1 MIDNRKKILSSVFF
15 VCIGAFMLFYSLK
28 FGGTF
33 FNGIS
38 KYILVFIS
46 LINIIGGVMIGFVRI
61 SNVKEINSEKD
72 NSGKEEIVSCER
84 NVKEINPEKDNSGKE
99 EIVSCERNVK
109 EINSAK
115 DNSDKEEIVS
125 CERNVK
131 EINPEKDDNIIEAA
145 NDNEAK
151 EPKHVIT
158 AEISIE
164 VTGED
169 EPTKYDKRRER
180 WAVICFWALLA
191 YIISALFLIFVD
203 INVYFC
209 FAFVI
214 STSVC
219 IFSFFK
225 ASYIDPEE
233 PTDPMPWYYGAL

>member
-1 MIDNRKKILSSVFF
+1 
-15 VCIGAFMLFYSLK
+15 MLFYSLK

-38 KYILVFIS
+38 KYILVSIS

-72 NSGKEEIVSCER
+72 NSS
-84 NVKEINPEKDNSGKE
+84 KE

-109 EINSAK
+109 EINSEK
-115 DNSDKEEIVS
+115 TDSGKKEIFY
-125 CERNVK
+125 CKIDVK
-131 EINPEKDDNIIEAA
+131 EINSEKDDSIIEAA
-145 NDNEAK
+145 NDNEVK

-203 INVYFC
+203 INVFFC

>member
-1 MIDNRKKILSSVFF
+1 MIDNRKKILSSIFF
-15 VCIGAFMLFYSLK
+15 VCIGAFLLFYSLK

-38 KYILVFIS
+38 KYILVSIS

-72 NSGKEEIVSCER
+72 NSS
-84 NVKEINPEKDNSGKE
+84 KE

-109 EINSAK
+109 EINSEK
-115 DNSDKEEIVS
+115 DNS
-125 CERNVK
+125 
-131 EINPEKDDNIIEAA
+131 IIEAA

>member
-1 MIDNRKKILSSVFF
+1 
-15 VCIGAFMLFYSLK
+15 MLFYSLK

-38 KYILVFIS
+38 KYILVSIS

-61 SNVKEINSEKD
+61 SNVKEIN
-72 NSGKEEIVSCER
+72 
-84 NVKEINPEKDNSGKE
+84 PEKDNSSKE

-109 EINSAK
+109 EINSEK
-115 DNSDKEEIVS
+115 TDSGKKEIFY
-125 CERNVK
+125 CKIDVK
-131 EINPEKDDNIIEAA
+131 EINSEKDDNIIEAV

>member
-33 FNGIS
+33 FNGIT
-38 KYILVFIS
+38 KYILVPIS

-84 NVKEINPEKDNSGKE
+84 NVKEINSAKDNSDKE
-99 EIVSCERNVK
+99 EIVFCERNVK

-233 PTDPMPWYYGAL
+233 PTGPMPWYYGAL

>member
-1 MIDNRKKILSSVFF
+1 MIDNRKKILSSVFL

-38 KYILVFIS
+38 KYILVSIS

-72 NSGKEEIVSCER
+72 NSSK
-84 NVKEINPEKDNSGKE
+84 
-99 EIVSCERNVK
+99 
-109 EINSAK
+109 
-115 DNSDKEEIVS
+115 
-125 CERNVK
+125 
-131 EINPEKDDNIIEAA
+131 EAA
-145 NDNEAK
+145 NDNEVK

>member
-1 MIDNRKKILSSVFF
+1 
-15 VCIGAFMLFYSLK
+15 MLFYSLK

-38 KYILVFIS
+38 KYILVSIS
-46 LINIIGGVMIGFVRI
+46 LINIIGGLIIGFVRI

-72 NSGKEEIVSCER
+72 NSSKEGIVSCER
-84 NVKEINPEKDNSGKE
+84 NVKEINPEKDNSDKE
-99 EIVSCERNVK
+99 EIFYCKIDVK
-109 EINSAK
+109 EINS
-115 DNSDKEEIVS
+115 
-125 CERNVK
+125 
-131 EINPEKDDNIIEAA
+131 EKDDSIIEAA
-145 NDNEAK
+145 NDNEVK

>member
-1 MIDNRKKILSSVFF
+1 
-15 VCIGAFMLFYSLK
+15 MLFYSLK

-38 KYILVFIS
+38 KYILVSIS

-84 NVKEINPEKDNSGKE
+84 NVKEINSEKTNSGKK
-99 EIVSCERNVK
+99 EIFYCKIDVK
-109 EINSAK
+109 EINS
-115 DNSDKEEIVS
+115 
-125 CERNVK
+125 
-131 EINPEKDDNIIEAA
+131 EKDDNIIEAA

-233 PTDPMPWYYGAL
+233 PTGPMPWYYGAL

>member
-1 MIDNRKKILSSVFF
+1 MIDNRKKILSSVFL

-38 KYILVFIS
+38 KYILVSIS

-84 NVKEINPEKDNSGKE
+84 NVKEINSEKDN
-99 EIVSCERNVK
+99 
-109 EINSAK
+109 
-115 DNSDKEEIVS
+115 
-125 CERNVK
+125 
-131 EINPEKDDNIIEAA
+131 NIIEVA

-191 YIISALFLIFVD
+191 YIISVLFLIFVD

-233 PTDPMPWYYGAL
+233 PTGPMPWYYGAL

>member
-15 VCIGAFMLFYSLK
+15 VCIGAFLLFYSLK

-38 KYILVFIS
+38 KYILVSIS

-72 NSGKEEIVSCER
+72 NSSKEGIVSCER
-84 NVKEINPEKDNSGKE
+84 NVKEINPEKDNSGKK
-99 EIVSCERNVK
+99 EIFYCKIDVK
-109 EINSAK
+109 EINS
-115 DNSDKEEIVS
+115 
-125 CERNVK
+125 
-131 EINPEKDDNIIEAA
+131 EKDKSIIEAA
-145 NDNEAK
+145 NDNEVK

-233 PTDPMPWYYGAL
+233 PTGPMPWYYGAL

>member
-1 MIDNRKKILSSVFF
+1 
-15 VCIGAFMLFYSLK
+15 MLFYSLK

-38 KYILVFIS
+38 KYILVSIS

-72 NSGKEEIVSCER
+72 NSS
-84 NVKEINPEKDNSGKE
+84 KE

-109 EINSAK
+109 EINSEK
-115 DNSDKEEIVS
+115 DNSGKKEIFY
-125 CERNVK
+125 CKIDVK
-131 EINPEKDDNIIEAA
+131 EINSEKDDSIIEAA
-145 NDNEAK
+145 NDNEVK

>member
-38 KYILVFIS
+38 KYILVSIS

-109 EINSAK
+109 EINSEK
-115 DNSDKEEIVS
+115 TNSGKKEIFY
-125 CERNVK
+125 CKIDVK
-131 EINPEKDDNIIEAA
+131 EINSEKDDSIIEAA

-151 EPKHVIT
+151 ESKHVIT

-233 PTDPMPWYYGAL
+233 PTGPMPWYYGAL

>member
-38 KYILVFIS
+38 KYILVSIS

-72 NSGKEEIVSCER
+72 NSSKE
-84 NVKEINPEKDNSGKE
+84 G
-99 EIVSCERNVK
+99 IVSCERNVK
-109 EINSAK
+109 EINSK
-115 DNSDKEEIVS
+115 KTNSGKKEIFY
-125 CERNVK
+125 CKIDVK
-131 EINPEKDDNIIEAA
+131 EINSEKDDSIIEAA
-145 NDNEAK
+145 NDNEVK

-233 PTDPMPWYYGAL
+233 PTDSMPWYYGAL

>member
-1 MIDNRKKILSSVFF
+1 MIDNRKKILSSVFL
-15 VCIGAFMLFYSLK
+15 VCIGAFLLFYSLK

-38 KYILVFIS
+38 KYILVPIS

-61 SNVKEINSEKD
+61 SNGKEVNSEKN
-72 NSGKEEIVSCER
+72 NSGKE
-84 NVKEINPEKDNSGKE
+84 G
-99 EIVSCERNVK
+99 IVSCERNVK
-109 EINSAK
+109 EINSEK
-115 DNSDKEEIVS
+115 TNSSKKEIVY
-125 CERNVK
+125 CKIDFK
-131 EINPEKDDNIIEAA
+131 EINSEKDDSIIEAE

-191 YIISALFLIFVD
+191 SIISALFLIFMD

-225 ASYIDPEE
+225 ASDIDPEE
-233 PTDPMPWYYGAL
+233 PTGPMPWYYGAL

>member
-1 MIDNRKKILSSVFF
+1 MIDNRKKILSSVFL
-15 VCIGAFMLFYSLK
+15 VCIGAFLLFYSLK

-38 KYILVFIS
+38 KYILVSIS

-72 NSGKEEIVSCER
+72 NSS
-84 NVKEINPEKDNSGKE
+84 KE

-109 EINSAK
+109 EINSEK
-115 DNSDKEEIVS
+115 DNS
-125 CERNVK
+125 
-131 EINPEKDDNIIEAA
+131 IIEAA

>member
-15 VCIGAFMLFYSLK
+15 VCIGAFLLFYSLK

-38 KYILVFIS
+38 KYILVSIS

-72 NSGKEEIVSCER
+72 NSS
-84 NVKEINPEKDNSGKE
+84 KE

-109 EINSAK
+109 EINSK
-115 DNSDKEEIVS
+115 KTNSGKKEIFY
-125 CERNVK
+125 CKIDVK
-131 EINPEKDDNIIEAA
+131 EINSEKDDSIIEAA
-145 NDNEAK
+145 NDNEVK

-233 PTDPMPWYYGAL
+233 PTGPMPWYYGAL

>member
-1 MIDNRKKILSSVFF
+1 
-15 VCIGAFMLFYSLK
+15 MLFYSLK

-38 KYILVFIS
+38 KYILVSIS

-72 NSGKEEIVSCER
+72 NSSKE
-84 NVKEINPEKDNSGKE
+84 G
-99 EIVSCERNVK
+99 IVSCERNVK
-109 EINSAK
+109 EINSEK
-115 DNSDKEEIVS
+115 TNSGKKEIFY
-125 CERNVK
+125 CKIDVK
-131 EINPEKDDNIIEAA
+131 EINSEKDDSIIEAA
-145 NDNEAK
+145 NDNEVK

>member
-1 MIDNRKKILSSVFF
+1 MIDNRKKILSSVFL
-15 VCIGAFMLFYSLK
+15 VCIGAFLLFYSLK

-38 KYILVFIS
+38 KYILVSIS

-84 NVKEINPEKDNSGKE
+84 NVKEINSEKDNSSKE
-99 EIVSCERNVK
+99 G
-109 EINSAK
+109 
-115 DNSDKEEIVS
+115 IVS

-131 EINPEKDDNIIEAA
+131 EINPEKDNSGKKEIFYCKIDVKEINSEKDDSIIEAA
-145 NDNEAK
+145 NDNEVK

-233 PTDPMPWYYGAL
+233 PTGPMPWYYGAL

>member
-1 MIDNRKKILSSVFF
+1 MIDNRKKILSSVFL
-15 VCIGAFMLFYSLK
+15 VCIGAFLLFYSLK

-38 KYILVFIS
+38 KYILVSIS

-72 NSGKEEIVSCER
+72 NSSKE
-84 NVKEINPEKDNSGKE
+84 G
-99 EIVSCERNVK
+99 IVSCERNVK
-109 EINSAK
+109 EINSEK
-115 DNSDKEEIVS
+115 TNSGKKEIFY
-125 CERNVK
+125 CKIDVK
-131 EINPEKDDNIIEAA
+131 EINSEKDDSIIEAA
-145 NDNEAK
+145 NDNEVK

>member
-1 MIDNRKKILSSVFF
+1 MIDNHKKLLSSVFF
-15 VCIGAFMLFYSLK
+15 VCIGAFLLFYSLK

-38 KYILVFIS
+38 KYILVSIS

-61 SNVKEINSEKD
+61 SNVKEIN
-72 NSGKEEIVSCER
+72 
-84 NVKEINPEKDNSGKE
+84 PEKDNSSKE

-109 EINSAK
+109 EINSEK
-115 DNSDKEEIVS
+115 TDSGKKEIFY
-125 CERNVK
+125 CKIDVK
-131 EINPEKDDNIIEAA
+131 EINSEKDDSIIEVA
-145 NDNEAK
+145 NDNKAK

-191 YIISALFLIFVD
+191 YIISVLFLIFVD

>member
-15 VCIGAFMLFYSLK
+15 VCIGAFLLFYSLK

-38 KYILVFIS
+38 KYILVSIS

-84 NVKEINPEKDNSGKE
+84 NVKEINSEKTNSGKK
-99 EIVSCERNVK
+99 EIFYCKIDVK
-109 EINSAK
+109 EINSEK
-115 DNSDKEEIVS
+115 DNS
-125 CERNVK
+125 
-131 EINPEKDDNIIEAA
+131 IIEAA
-145 NDNEAK
+145 NDNEVK

-233 PTDPMPWYYGAL
+233 PTGPMPWYYGAL

>member
-1 MIDNRKKILSSVFF
+1 MIDNHKKILSSVFF
-15 VCIGAFMLFYSLK
+15 VCIGAFLLFYSLK

-38 KYILVFIS
+38 KYILVSIS

-72 NSGKEEIVSCER
+72 NSSKEEIVSYERNVKEINSEKTDSGKKEIVSCER
-84 NVKEINPEKDNSGKE
+84 NVKEINSEKDNSGKE

-109 EINSAK
+109 EINS
-115 DNSDKEEIVS
+115 
-125 CERNVK
+125 
-131 EINPEKDDNIIEAA
+131 EKDDNIIEVA

-169 EPTKYDKRRER
+169 DPTKYDKRRER

-214 STSVC
+214 CTSVC

>member
-1 MIDNRKKILSSVFF
+1 MIDNHKKILSSVFL

-38 KYILVFIS
+38 KYILVSIS
-46 LINIIGGVMIGFVRI
+46 LINIIGGLIIGFVRI

-72 NSGKEEIVSCER
+72 NSS
-84 NVKEINPEKDNSGKE
+84 KE

-109 EINSAK
+109 EINSEK
-115 DNSDKEEIVS
+115 TNSGKKEIVY
-125 CERNVK
+125 CKIDVK
-131 EINPEKDDNIIEAA
+131 EINSEKDDSIIETA
-145 NDNEAK
+145 NDNEVK

>member
-1 MIDNRKKILSSVFF
+1 MNDNRKKILSSVFL

-38 KYILVFIS
+38 KYILVPIS
-46 LINIIGGVMIGFVRI
+46 LINIMGGVMIGFVRI
-61 SNVKEINSEKD
+61 SNVKEINSEK
-72 NSGKEEIVSCER
+72 N
-84 NVKEINPEKDNSGKE
+84 NSGKE

-109 EINSAK
+109 EINSEK
-115 DNSDKEEIVS
+115 TNSSKKEIVY
-125 CERNVK
+125 CKIDFK
-131 EINPEKDDNIIEAA
+131 EINSEKDDSIIEAE

-151 EPKHVIT
+151 GPKHVIT

-214 STSVC
+214 SASVC
-219 IFSFFK
+219 VFSFFK
-225 ASYIDPEE
+225 ASDLDPEE

>member
-1 MIDNRKKILSSVFF
+1 MSSVFL
-15 VCIGAFMLFYSLK
+15 VCIGAFLLFYSLK

-38 KYILVFIS
+38 KYILVSIS

-72 NSGKEEIVSCER
+72 NSSKE
-84 NVKEINPEKDNSGKE
+84 G
-99 EIVSCERNVK
+99 IVSCERNVK
-109 EINSAK
+109 EINSEK
-115 DNSDKEEIVS
+115 DNSGKKEIFY
-125 CERNVK
+125 CKIDVK
-131 EINPEKDDNIIEAA
+131 EINSEKDNSIIEAA

>member
-1 MIDNRKKILSSVFF
+1 MIDNHKKILSSVFL

-38 KYILVFIS
+38 KYILVSIS

-72 NSGKEEIVSCER
+72 NSSKE
-84 NVKEINPEKDNSGKE
+84 G
-99 EIVSCERNVK
+99 IVSCERNVK
-109 EINSAK
+109 EINSEK
-115 DNSDKEEIVS
+115 TNSGKKEIFY
-125 CERNVK
+125 CKIDVK
-131 EINPEKDDNIIEAA
+131 EINSEKDDSIIEAA
-145 NDNEAK
+145 NDNEVK

-233 PTDPMPWYYGAL
+233 PTGPMPWYYGAL

>member
-1 MIDNRKKILSSVFF
+1 MIDNRKKILSSVFL
-15 VCIGAFMLFYSLK
+15 VCIGAFLLFYSLK

-38 KYILVFIS
+38 KYILVSIS

-72 NSGKEEIVSCER
+72 NSS
-84 NVKEINPEKDNSGKE
+84 KE

-109 EINSAK
+109 EINSEK
-115 DNSDKEEIVS
+115 DNSGKKEIFY
-125 CERNVK
+125 CKIDVK
-131 EINPEKDDNIIEAA
+131 EINSEKDNSIIEAA

>member
-1 MIDNRKKILSSVFF
+1 MIDNRKKILSSVFL
-15 VCIGAFMLFYSLK
+15 VCIGAFLLFYSLK

-38 KYILVFIS
+38 KYILVPIS

-61 SNVKEINSEKD
+61 SNVKEINSEKN
-72 NSGKEEIVSCER
+72 NSGKE
-84 NVKEINPEKDNSGKE
+84 G
-99 EIVSCERNVK
+99 IVSCERNVK
-109 EINSAK
+109 EINSEK
-115 DNSDKEEIVS
+115 TNSSKEEIAS

-131 EINPEKDDNIIEAA
+131 EINSEKDNSGKKEIVYCKIDFKEINSEKDNSIIEAT

-214 STSVC
+214 SASVC
-219 IFSFFK
+219 VFSFFK
-225 ASYIDPEE
+225 ASDLDPEE
-233 PTDPMPWYYGAL
+233 PTGPMPWYYGAL

>member
-1 MIDNRKKILSSVFF
+1 
-15 VCIGAFMLFYSLK
+15 MLFYSLK

-38 KYILVFIS
+38 KYILVSIS

-84 NVKEINPEKDNSGKE
+84 NVKEINSEKTDSGKK
-99 EIVSCERNVK
+99 EIFYCKIDVK
-109 EINSAK
+109 EINS
-115 DNSDKEEIVS
+115 
-125 CERNVK
+125 
-131 EINPEKDDNIIEAA
+131 EKDDNIIEAA
-145 NDNEAK
+145 NDNEVK

-191 YIISALFLIFVD
+191 YIISVLFLIFVD

-233 PTDPMPWYYGAL
+233 PTGPMPWYYGAL

>member
-1 MIDNRKKILSSVFF
+1 MALSEFLMSKRLILKKTTAAKKKLSLAKEMSKRLILKKTDSGKKEIFYCKID
-15 VCIGAFMLFYSLK
+15 
-28 FGGTF
+28 
-33 FNGIS
+33 
-38 KYILVFIS
+38 
-46 LINIIGGVMIGFVRI
+46 
-61 SNVKEINSEKD
+61 VKEINSEKD
-72 NSGKEEIVSCER
+72 DS
-84 NVKEINPEKDNSGKE
+84 
-99 EIVSCERNVK
+99 
-109 EINSAK
+109 
-115 DNSDKEEIVS
+115 
-125 CERNVK
+125 
-131 EINPEKDDNIIEAA
+131 IIEVA

-191 YIISALFLIFVD
+191 YIISVLLLIFVD

>member
-15 VCIGAFMLFYSLK
+15 VCIGAFLLFYSLK

-38 KYILVFIS
+38 KYILVPIS
-46 LINIIGGVMIGFVRI
+46 LINIIGGLIIGFVRI

-72 NSGKEEIVSCER
+72 NSS
-84 NVKEINPEKDNSGKE
+84 KE

-109 EINSAK
+109 EINSEKA
-115 DNSDKEEIVS
+115 NSSKKEIVY
-125 CERNVK
+125 CKIDFK
-131 EINPEKDDNIIEAA
+131 EINSEKDDSIIEAE

-219 IFSFFK
+219 VFSFFK
-225 ASYIDPEE
+225 ASDIAPEE

>member
-1 MIDNRKKILSSVFF
+1 MIDNHKKILSSVFF

-38 KYILVFIS
+38 KYILVSIS

-84 NVKEINPEKDNSGKE
+84 NVKEINSEKDN
-99 EIVSCERNVK
+99 
-109 EINSAK
+109 
-115 DNSDKEEIVS
+115 
-125 CERNVK
+125 
-131 EINPEKDDNIIEAA
+131 NIIEAA

-151 EPKHVIT
+151 ESKHVIT

-191 YIISALFLIFVD
+191 YIISVLFLIFVD

-233 PTDPMPWYYGAL
+233 PTGPMPWYYGAL

>member
-1 MIDNRKKILSSVFF
+1 MIDNRKKIMSSVFL

-38 KYILVFIS
+38 KYILVSIS

-72 NSGKEEIVSCER
+72 NSS
-84 NVKEINPEKDNSGKE
+84 KE

-109 EINSAK
+109 EINSEK
-115 DNSDKEEIVS
+115 TDSGKKEIFY
-125 CERNVK
+125 CKIDVK
-131 EINPEKDDNIIEAA
+131 EINSEKDDSIIEAA
-145 NDNEAK
+145 NDNEVK

-191 YIISALFLIFVD
+191 YIISVLFLIFVD

>member
-1 MIDNRKKILSSVFF
+1 MIDNHKKILSSVFF
-15 VCIGAFMLFYSLK
+15 VCIGAFLLFYSLK

-38 KYILVFIS
+38 KYILVSIS

-72 NSGKEEIVSCER
+72 NSS
-84 NVKEINPEKDNSGKE
+84 KE

-109 EINSAK
+109 EINSEK
-115 DNSDKEEIVS
+115 DNSGKKEIFY
-125 CERNVK
+125 CKIDVK
-131 EINPEKDDNIIEAA
+131 EINSEKDDSIIETA
-145 NDNEAK
+145 NDNEVK

>member
-1 MIDNRKKILSSVFF
+1 MIDNHKKILSSVFL

-38 KYILVFIS
+38 KYILVSIS

-72 NSGKEEIVSCER
+72 NSSKEEIVSCER
-84 NVKEINPEKDNSGKE
+84 NVKEINPEKDNSGKK
-99 EIVSCERNVK
+99 EIFYCKIDVK
-109 EINSAK
+109 EINS
-115 DNSDKEEIVS
+115 
-125 CERNVK
+125 
-131 EINPEKDDNIIEAA
+131 EKDDSIIEAA
-145 NDNEAK
+145 NDNEVK

-233 PTDPMPWYYGAL
+233 PTGPMPWYYGAL

>member
-1 MIDNRKKILSSVFF
+1 MIDNHKKLLSSVFF
-15 VCIGAFMLFYSLK
+15 VCIGAFILFYSLK

-38 KYILVFIS
+38 KYILVSIS

-72 NSGKEEIVSCER
+72 NSSKEGIVSCER
-84 NVKEINPEKDNSGKE
+84 NVKEINPEKDNSGKK
-99 EIVSCERNVK
+99 EIFYCKIDVK
-109 EINSAK
+109 EINS
-115 DNSDKEEIVS
+115 
-125 CERNVK
+125 
-131 EINPEKDDNIIEAA
+131 EKDDSIIEAA
-145 NDNEAK
+145 NDNEVK

-233 PTDPMPWYYGAL
+233 PTGPMPWYYGAL

>member
-1 MIDNRKKILSSVFF
+1 
-15 VCIGAFMLFYSLK
+15 MLFYSLK

-33 FNGIS
+33 FNGSS
-38 KYILVFIS
+38 KYILVPIS

-61 SNVKEINSEKD
+61 SNVKEINSEKN
-72 NSGKEEIVSCER
+72 NSGKEEIVF
-84 NVKEINPEKDNSGKE
+84 
-99 EIVSCERNVK
+99 CERNVK
-109 EINSAK
+109 EINSEKA
-115 DNSDKEEIVS
+115 NSSKKEIVY
-125 CERNVK
+125 CKIDFK
-131 EINPEKDDNIIEAA
+131 EINSEKDDSIIEAE

-191 YIISALFLIFVD
+191 SIISALFFIFVD
-203 INVYFC
+203 MNVYFSI
-209 FAFVI
+209 AFII

-219 IFSFFK
+219 SFSFFK
-225 ASYIDPEE
+225 ASDIDPEE
-233 PTDPMPWYYGAL
+233 PTGPMPWYYGAL

>member
-1 MIDNRKKILSSVFF
+1 MIDNHKKILSSVFF
-15 VCIGAFMLFYSLK
+15 VCIGAFLLFYSLK

-38 KYILVFIS
+38 KYILVSIS
-46 LINIIGGVMIGFVRI
+46 LINIIGGLIIGFVRI

-84 NVKEINPEKDNSGKE
+84 NVKEINSEKTNSGKK
-99 EIVSCERNVK
+99 EIFYCKIDVK
-109 EINSAK
+109 EINS
-115 DNSDKEEIVS
+115 
-125 CERNVK
+125 
-131 EINPEKDDNIIEAA
+131 EKDDSIIEAA
-145 NDNEAK
+145 NDNEVK

-233 PTDPMPWYYGAL
+233 PTDSMPWYYGAL

>member
-15 VCIGAFMLFYSLK
+15 VCIGAFLLFYSLK

-38 KYILVFIS
+38 KYILVSIS

-72 NSGKEEIVSCER
+72 NSSKE
-84 NVKEINPEKDNSGKE
+84 G
-99 EIVSCERNVK
+99 IVSCERNVK
-109 EINSAK
+109 EINSK
-115 DNSDKEEIVS
+115 KTNSGKKEIFY
-125 CERNVK
+125 CKIDVK
-131 EINPEKDDNIIEAA
+131 EINSEKDDSIIEAA
-145 NDNEAK
+145 NDNEVK

-233 PTDPMPWYYGAL
+233 PTGPMPWYYGAL